1 MDSLWRR
8 KTNQNR
14 EAMTT
19 FDRIMLTLTALTLAA
34 LIVVLNSCGIRKV
47 TVHGQYG
54 EYSFKPYRAIE
65 IETDSK

>member
-1 MDSLWRR
+1 
-8 KTNQNR
+8 
-14 EAMTT
+14 MTT
-19 FDRIMLTLTALTLAA
+19 FDRIMLTLTTLALAA

-54 EYSFKPYRAIE
+54 EYSFKPYKPIE

>member
-1 MDSLWRR
+1 
-8 KTNQNR
+8 
-14 EAMTT
+14 MTT
-19 FDRIMLTLTALTLAA
+19 FDKIMLALTTITLAA

-54 EYSFKPYRAIE
+54 ELSYKPYKPIE

>member
-1 MDSLWRR
+1 
-8 KTNQNR
+8 
-14 EAMTT
+14 MTT
-19 FDRIMLTLTALTLAA
+19 FDKIILMALAITLAA

-54 EYSFKPYRAIE
+54 EYSFKPYRPIK

>member
-1 MDSLWRR
+1 
-8 KTNQNR
+8 
-14 EAMTT
+14 MTA
-19 FDRIMLTLTALTLAA
+19 FDKIMLTLTAMTLAA

-54 EYSFKPYRAIE
+54 EYSFKPYRPIE

>member
-1 MDSLWRR
+1 MRLHRHWRR
-8 KTNQNR
+8 IPQIT
-14 EAMTT
+14 MTT
-19 FDRIMLTLTALTLAA
+19 FDKIMLTLTTLAIVA

-54 EYSFKPYRAIE
+54 EYSFKPYRPIE

>member
-1 MDSLWRR
+1 MDSLWGG
-8 KTNQNR
+8 KEHQNR
-14 EAMTT
+14 EAMTA
-19 FDRIMLTLTALTLAA
+19 FDKIMLTLTAMTLAA

-65 IETDSK
+65 IETDK